1 MTTAERPHE
10 SVSYQIFMLVL
21 SLFALRTIAVQVT
34 LKRDPEVEN
43 ILGYADYLIC
53 TIFFI
58 DFLLSLWYGPN
69 RWRYGSTWGWLD
81 LRRFQCWGRLACIVR
96 IFRVRR
102 AANLL
107 ASAVLQ
113 HRSKN
118 TSLAVSLL
126 AVLLVIFS
134 SMQCCSLRRL
144 SSQTDLGRQMWT
156 P

>member
-1 MTTAERPHE
+1 MTTAEQPHE

-53 TIFFI
+53 TFFFI

-81 LRRFQCWGRLACIVR
+81 LRRFQCWMPHVGVVWRASFAYPACGVPLT
-96 IFRVRR
+96 F
-102 AANLL
+102 LPG
-107 ASAVLQ
+107 
-113 HRSKN
+113 
-118 TSLAVSLL
+118 
-126 AVLLVIFS
+126 
-134 SMQCCSLRRL
+134 QCCGTAPKTRPSL
-144 SSQTDLGRQMWT
+144 
-156 P
+156 